1 MSTLK
6 FETLQAKIRG
16 LLFEDAYNI
25 YSDFDNLRAGQA
37 VGEEEPIEDDLL
49 SLPVSA
55 MPQSAEQLSSVTPPV
70 DDPEYIPVSKK
81 ELGSALSALTTDLP
95 DEKDVVE
102 KIYDKVKKIVD
113 DNKSQGIEI
122 VDLGTV
128 GDAEEDLE
136 RGEKEKVDKAEK
148 EEVKEARS
156 RIKNE
161 IITRVLAEQMGLS
174 DKDLYGNTYD
184 EDTPGM
190 SEVPEEEIKAEPLK
204 DEGTLQDVAQDMGIS
219 VSGAKRLEAEALKKM
234 RLFQVHFP
242 KDEQAIKDMAMKDYA
257 AGLLQLELIDEQDA
271 AELLSTPKAFELK
284 SFRQFMWDSFLNN
297 VYKGMLRDAEKQ
309 GIEEKDLSQLTPGLL
324 QRAQDYFTRLPDKK
338 KMDVLVSSLSA
349 AE

>member
-1 MSTLK
+1 MSSLK
-6 FETLQAKIRG
+6 FERFQAKIRG
-16 LLFEDAYNI
+16 LLFEDTYNV

-37 VGEEEPIEDDLL
+37 VGEEEPIEDDPLA
-49 SLPVSA
+49 LPVSA
-55 MPQSAEQLSSVTPPV
+55 TPQAAEQLSSIAPPV
-70 DDPEYIPVSKK
+70 DDPEYVPVSKK
-81 ELGSALSALTTDLP
+81 ELGSALSALAGELP

-102 KIYDKVKKIVD
+102 KIYDKVKDLVD
-113 DNKSQGIEI
+113 DNKSQGVEVI
-122 VDLGTV
+122 DLGTV

-136 RGEKEKVDKAEK
+136 RGEEKKVDKAEK
-148 EEVKEARS
+148 EEVKEARQKI
-156 RIKNE
+156 RNE
-161 IITRVLAEQMGLS
+161 LIVNMIAEQMGLA

-204 DEGTLQDVAQDMGIS
+204 DEGTLQDVAQEMGIS

-257 AGLLQLELIDEQDA
+257 AGLLQLELIDESDA
-271 AELLSTPKAFELK
+271 AELIASPEALELK

-338 KMDVLVSSLSA
+338 KMDVLVASLSA

>member
-1 MSTLK
+1 MPSLK
-6 FETLQAKIRG
+6 FERLQNQIRG
-16 LLFEDAYNI
+16 LLFEDTYNT
-25 YSDFDNLRAGQA
+25 YTDLDNLRAGQA
-37 VGEEEPIEDDLL
+37 VGENEPLESDPG
-49 SLPVSA
+49 SLPLDPS
-55 MPQSAEQLSSVTPPV
+55 PQAAEQLSSIAPPV
-70 DDPEYIPVSKK
+70 DDPEYTPVSKK
-81 ELGSALSALTTDLP
+81 ELGSALSALAAELP

-102 KIYDKVKKIVD
+102 KIYDKVKELID
-113 DNKSQGIEI
+113 DNSDKGIAV

-128 GDAEEDLE
+128 GDAGDDLS
-136 RGEKEKVDKAEK
+136 RGKEKELEESKVRAK
-148 EEVKEARS
+148 
-156 RIKNE
+156 IKNQL
-161 IITRVLAEQMGLS
+161 IVSMLQEQMGLA

-204 DEGTLQDVAQDMGIS
+204 DEGTLQDVAQEMGIS

-309 GIEEKDLSQLTPGLL
+309 GIEEKDLGQLTPGLL
-324 QRAQDYFTRLPDKK
+324 QRAQDYFVGLPDKK